1 MAMIHQKV
9 FLFDDTIRN
18 NITMYKPYSD
28 KEVWKAVN
36 NAGLKDVIER
46 MGEGLDSRIQEG
58 GKNLSG
64 GEQQRIAIARAFI
77 QKIQV
82 LLMDEG
88 TSSLDSHTAGLID
101 SLLVNMEELT
111 LICITHKVNKELLQ
125 CYDEILVLEEGRIL
139 EHGSYENLSEQ
150 RKQLLEWNAEG
161 GKDDYRG

>member
-1 MAMIHQKV
+1 M
-9 FLFDDTIRN
+9 
-18 NITMYKPYSD
+18 
-28 KEVWKAVN
+28 
-36 NAGLKDVIER
+36 
-46 MGEGLDSRIQEG
+46 
-58 GKNLSG
+58 SG